1 MAAAA
6 TTTAAVPGNGPHP
19 VSDGRLEELLA
30 FDATKAGVK
39 GLVDSGTT
47 ELPRIFIH
55 SPDDLPSPKD
65 AAAPAGLQVPIIDL
79 SGLAHRREE
88 VVGRVREASSS
99 WGFFQLVNHGVPPDI
114 VEAALQGN
122 RRFHELEPSE
132 KAKIYN
138 REARMNVK
146 YLSNNDLFVTRAAN
160 WRDTLY
166 CCFGASLNPQE
177 IPSVCREATLAY
189 DEHMVRLAELV
200 FELLSEALGLRR
212 DYLKRL
218 NLSSTRS
225 MTAHYYPACP
235 QPELTMCT
243 SRHSDPICLTLL
255 VENAFGGLQVRH
267 KGYWVDVPPVP
278 GAIVVNVGDLLQ
290 LISNDKFIS
299 VEHRVLASGQGPRLS
314 VAMFFAPNT
323 DEKTLYGPIEEI
335 LLDAEVPKYRRVLY
349 ADYIKCF
356 SGRGFG
362 RDSPLKQFT
371 L

>member
-1 MAAAA
+1 MAA
-6 TTTAAVPGNGPHP
+6 TTAVAGDGPHP

-55 SPDDLPSPKD
+55 SPDELPGTKD
-65 AAAPAGLQVPIIDL
+65 AAAPTDLQVPIIDL
-79 SGLAHRREE
+79 SGLVHRREE
-88 VVGRVREASSS
+88 VVSLVREASSS
-99 WGFFQLVNHGVPPDI
+99 WGFFQLVNHGVPPEI

-122 RRFHELEPSE
+122 RRFHELNPSE
-132 KAKIYN
+132 KAKLYC
-138 REARMNVK
+138 RDSKMSVK
-146 YLSNNDLFVTRAAN
+146 YLSNNDLFVTIVAK

-166 CCFGASLNPQE
+166 CSFGASLNPQE
-177 IPSVCREATLAY
+177 IPSVCREATLTY
-189 DEHMVRLAELV
+189 YEHMVGLAKLV
-200 FELLSEALGLRR
+200 FELLSEALGLSR

-218 NLSSTRS
+218 NLSSKCTIS
-225 MTAHYYPACP
+225 AHYYPACP

-243 SRHSDPICLTLL
+243 ARHSDPICLTLL

-278 GAIVVNVGDLLQ
+278 GVILVNVGDLLQ
-290 LISNDKFIS
+290 LISNDKVIS
-299 VEHRVLASGQGPRLS
+299 VEHRVLASRQGPRLS

-335 LLDAEVPKYRRVLY
+335 LLDDEVPKYREVLF

-356 SGRGFG
+356 SDRGTG
-362 RDSPLKQFT
+362 RDSPLEQFT